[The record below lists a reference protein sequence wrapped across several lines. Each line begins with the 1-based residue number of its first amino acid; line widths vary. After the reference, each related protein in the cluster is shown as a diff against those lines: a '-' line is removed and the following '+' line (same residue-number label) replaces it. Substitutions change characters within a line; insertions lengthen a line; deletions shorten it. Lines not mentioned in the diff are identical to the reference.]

1 MGYYE
6 IMNNKER
13 TYQNTLNVMFENKC
27 HYCGCTPKDDG
38 WSDRAKH
45 LCIDCQDD
53 EE

>member
-13 TYQNTLNVMFENKC
+13 TYQNKC
-27 HYCGCTPKDDG
+27 HYCGCTPKNDE